1 MRMLDAWSGAEK
13 KEGTEAVGSG
23 IDRYNDMHDGNVEGR
38 NEGYAELVNTYYN
51 LATDFY
57 EWGWGQVDWLC
68 PAARSMCHPNTG
80 PLSHVSRSPCCSGA
94 QSFHFA
100 DKLPAESFQAS
111 IARHEY
117 YLALKLGLKV
127 PPLQRSTWLGIGVS

>member
-1 MRMLDAWSGAEK
+1 MGA
-13 KEGTEAVGSG
+13 GAS
-23 IDRYNDMHDGNVEGR
+23 
-38 NEGYAELVNTYYN
+38 A
-51 LATDFY
+51 
-57 EWGWGQVDWLC
+57 
-68 PAARSMCHPNTG
+68 PAAAARPHTHHTPSHP
-80 PLSHVSRSPCCSGA
+80 SHPSHPSRSPCCFGA

-127 PPLQRSTWLGIGVS
+127 SAAPSLHLVRVRG

>member
-1 MRMLDAWSGAEK
+1 MALPSTPLHA
-13 KEGTEAVGSG
+13 
-23 IDRYNDMHDGNVEGR
+23 
-38 NEGYAELVNTYYN
+38 
-51 LATDFY
+51 
-57 EWGWGQVDWLC
+57 
-68 PAARSMCHPNTG
+68 HPNTS

-100 DKLPAESFQAS
+100 DKLPGESFQAS

-127 PPLQRSTWLGIGVS
+127 PPLRRSTWLGIGVS

>member
-1 MRMLDAWSGAEK
+1 MGA
-13 KEGTEAVGSG
+13 GGSA
-23 IDRYNDMHDGNVEGR
+23 RP
-38 NEGYAELVNTYYN
+38 
-51 LATDFY
+51 
-57 EWGWGQVDWLC
+57 GQPV
-68 PAARSMCHPNTG
+68 RTHQTTSHP
-80 PLSHVSRSPCCSGA
+80 SHPSRSPCCSDA

-127 PPLQRSTWLGIGVS
+127 APLHRSARLGVPNQLTLA